1 VACREITFTYEAD
14 HSMDHLLPQAT
25 LVAKADASGSGASE
39 LLKQYPEIH
48 STFHAN
54 AVVNKAKAGATKDLT
69 ISAVTF
75 GDVAFTC
82 HPYEMFDTNGMELRS
97 GTLGNGNYD
106 AEDQLENPF
115 AMTFIATKANAS
127 MGYIPSRLGYTN
139 GGYSTDIA
147 RYAPGT
153 GEQLVGDYLRLL
165 NELHG

>member
-1 VACREITFTYEAD
+1 
-14 HSMDHLLPQAT
+14 
-25 LVAKADASGSGASE
+25 
-39 LLKQYPEIH
+39 
-48 STFHAN
+48 
-54 AVVNKAKAGATKDLT
+54 VVNKAKAGATKDLT